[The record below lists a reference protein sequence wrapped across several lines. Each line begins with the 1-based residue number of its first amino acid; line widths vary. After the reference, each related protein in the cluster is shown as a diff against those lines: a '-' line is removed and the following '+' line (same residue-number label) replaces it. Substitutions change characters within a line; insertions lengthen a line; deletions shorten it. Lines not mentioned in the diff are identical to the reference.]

1 MKCDPG
7 RRKRRRMQR
16 GGILPAFL
24 IPAIIA
30 GAKAAAAGTVSG
42 AAGYGTKKAIEA
54 ATRKK
59 REGKISA
66 AQWAANKRQVQQ
78 MLGRRGLPP
87 LAALRLLQ

>member
-1 MKCDPG
+1 
-7 RRKRRRMQR
+7 MQR

-42 AAGYGTKKAIEA
+42 ASGYGTKKAIEA

-66 AQWAANKRQVQQ
+66 A
-78 MLGRRGLPP
+78 
-87 LAALRLLQ
+87 

>member
-1 MKCDPG
+1 
-7 RRKRRRMQR
+7 MQR

-30 GAKAAAAGTVSG
+30 GAKAAVPGTVSG
-42 AAGYGTKKAIEA
+42 ATGYRTKKAIEA

-66 AQWAANKRQVQQ
+66 AQWAANKR
-78 MLGRRGLPP
+78 
-87 LAALRLLQ
+87 